1 MISKTFEN
9 LICDILLQ
17 PDVIFSIKNSGGICE
32 TRLQENMKFK
42 IRDQWATIGDESSPW
57 HIHINLNEIASAKFI
72 REFNKSHNRES
83 FSIRFFDSNENL
95 ILRANFS
102 KLYDQNGNLI
112 PDKILKFQYLWEK
125 YGKKETLNFKN
136 FIN

>member
-1 MISKTFEN
+1 MISQSFEN

-17 PDVIFSIKNSGGICE
+17 SDITFSIKNSGGICE
-32 TRLQENMKFK
+32 ARLQENMKFK

-57 HIHINLNEIASAKFI
+57 HIHININEIASAKFI
-72 REFNKSHNRES
+72 REFNTSHNRES

-102 KLYDQNGNLI
+102 KLYDLNGNLI
-112 PDKILKFQYLWEK
+112 PEKISKFQYLCEK
-125 YGKKETLNFKN
+125 YGKTETLNFKN
-136 FIN
+136 L

>member
-1 MISKTFEN
+1 
-9 LICDILLQ
+9 
-17 PDVIFSIKNSGGICE
+17 
-32 TRLQENMKFK
+32 MKFK
-42 IRDQWATIGDESSPW
+42 MRDQWATIGDESSPW
-57 HIHINLNEIASAKFI
+57 HIHININEIASAKFI

-125 YGKKETLNFKN
+125 YGKNETLNFKN
-136 FIN
+136 L

>member
-1 MISKTFEN
+1 MISKTFQN

-17 PDVIFSIKNSGGICE
+17 SDVIISIKNSGGICE
-32 TRLQENMKFK
+32 ARLQENMKFK
-42 IRDQWATIGDESSPW
+42 MRDQWATIGEESSPW
-57 HIHINLNEIASAKFI
+57 HIHININEISSAKFI

-125 YGKKETLNFKN
+125 YGKKETLNFK
-136 FIN
+136 IL

>member
-17 PDVIFSIKNSGGICE
+17 SDVIISIKNSGGICE
-32 TRLQENMKFK
+32 ARLQENMKFK
-42 IRDQWATIGDESSPW
+42 MRDQWATIGEESSPW
-57 HIHINLNEIASAKFI
+57 HIHININEISSAKFI

-95 ILRANFS
+95 VLRANFS

-112 PDKILKFQYLWEK
+112 PDKISKFQYLWEK

>member
-17 PDVIFSIKNSGGICE
+17 SDVIISIKNSGGICE
-32 TRLQENMKFK
+32 ARLQENMKFK
-42 IRDQWATIGDESSPW
+42 MRDQWATIGEESSPW
-57 HIHINLNEIASAKFI
+57 HIHININEISSAKFI

-125 YGKKETLNFKN
+125 YGKKETLNFK
-136 FIN
+136 IL

>member
-1 MISKTFEN
+1 
-9 LICDILLQ
+9 
-17 PDVIFSIKNSGGICE
+17 
-32 TRLQENMKFK
+32 
-42 IRDQWATIGDESSPW
+42 
-57 HIHINLNEIASAKFI
+57 
-72 REFNKSHNRES
+72 
-83 FSIRFFDSNENL
+83 
-95 ILRANFS
+95 LRANFS